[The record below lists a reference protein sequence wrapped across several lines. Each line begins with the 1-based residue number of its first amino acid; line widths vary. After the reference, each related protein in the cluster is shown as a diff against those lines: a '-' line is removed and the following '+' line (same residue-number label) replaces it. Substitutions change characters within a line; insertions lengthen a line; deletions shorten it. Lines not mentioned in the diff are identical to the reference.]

1 MRRVDSYS
9 GTSNFALHP
18 EENSLYEAYDPLFW
32 PDLLLSSVLNIC
44 RAHRICAVFP
54 KKVKVTK
61 QAIVWRAEKKT
72 L

>member
-44 RAHRICAVFP
+44 RAHRICGMCRVP
-54 KKVKVTK
+54 QKVKSY
-61 QAIVWRAEKKT
+61 KT
-72 L
+72 SHCLAR